1 MPVMLWLDIAPPPAA
16 IAMRPYVVTR
26 PFGIERAI
34 ATTRSLKVFISS
46 VYHCRLLTTYK
57 YKVLSKKLFSMKKVI
72 VIGLGAD
79 YGPGL
84 RRMFV
89 QHLAVAEPSLL
100 RIHGCETESSVVII
114 SDIVEQERSMQEHES
129 VRMEEM
135 LIKNIAEHFTEI
147 SVLVHD
153 CALYEQSPALPSCC
167 TPRIAKAIVH
177 ICQYSR
183 IRPPPFK
190 KSGRFFYN
198 RRNRGF
204 SVYCPHYK

>member
-1 MPVMLWLDIAPPPAA
+1 
-16 IAMRPYVVTR
+16 
-26 PFGIERAI
+26 
-34 ATTRSLKVFISS
+34 
-46 VYHCRLLTTYK
+46 
-57 YKVLSKKLFSMKKVI
+57 MKKVI

-79 YGPGL
+79 YGPSL

-135 LIKNIAEHFTEI
+135 LIKNITEHFTEI

-153 CALYEQSPALPSCC
+153 CALYEQSPTLPSCC

-177 ICQYSR
+177 ICQYCR
-183 IRPPPFK
+183 IRPPPF
-190 KSGRFFYN
+190 
-198 RRNRGF
+198 
-204 SVYCPHYK
+204 